1 LIRVA
6 LINKTAAPIHLGEE
20 MVTCG
25 APSLFEVSD
34 ARGGRL
40 TRPGDCRTPCQS
52 LSSDGA
58 GGCVGLCA
66 EPTTVTLQPGDVLF
80 TTWDG
85 LYEIQAELP
94 KQCLPAGF
102 SAQCSQARQI
112 TPGTYMFSAQAGST
126 LDCAESADGMCGACM
141 PTGNGGCTTP
151 GGLISGPMHKAT
163 STVLL
168 DASYGVYG
176 TPTPAPLPAN
186 PGGDSPAGAMAF
198 LTVELVFTD

>member
-6 LINKTAAPIHLGEE
+6 LINKTAAPIHLGDE

-40 TRPGDCRTPCQS
+40 TKPGDCRTPCQS

-58 GGCVGLCA
+58 GGCVALCA
-66 EPTTVTLQPGDVLF
+66 QPTTVTLQPGDVLF

-126 LDCAESADGMCGACM
+126 LDCAQSADGMCGACM

-186 PGGDSPAGAMAF
+186 PGGDSPAEAMAF